1 MNDSVISVNGL
12 SKRYLLESHHS
23 LATGDN
29 STEVKQHDFWALKD
43 VSFELLKGD
52 VLGIIGKNGAGK
64 STLLKILS
72 GITPPSSGRVKIKG
86 KFTSILEVG
95 TGFHPDL
102 TGRENVFLNANL
114 LGVEKNVVRERFDE
128 IVAFSEIEQFIDTP
142 VKHYS
147 SGWQQQSPFM

>member
-1 MNDSVISVNGL
+1 MNDSVISVSGL
-12 SKRYLLESHHS
+12 SKTYLLENRQS
-23 LATGDN
+23 LASGDN
-29 STEVKQHDFWALKD
+29 SVEAKQNEFWALKYI
-43 VSFELLKGD
+43 SFELLKGD
-52 VLGIIGKNGAGK
+52 VLGIVGKNGAGK

-72 GITPPSSGRVKIKG
+72 GITPPSSGRVEIKG

-102 TGRENVFLNANL
+102 TGTENVFLNANL

-142 VKHYS
+142 VKH
-147 SGWQQQSPFM
+147 